1 MYSLD
6 VLVLDRVKLFE
17 TGLPEQITRMFRIY
31 SKLKIIESII
41 SKSKRLK
48 KQNNPIIMI
57 LNSILLMTGK
67 ISSQRVMKL

>member
-6 VLVLDRVKLFE
+6 VVVLDRVKLFE

-57 LNSILLMTGK
+57 LNSILLMT
-67 ISSQRVMKL
+67 

>member
-6 VLVLDRVKLFE
+6 VVVLDRVKLFE

-57 LNSILLMTGK
+57 LNSILLMTSK

>member
-6 VLVLDRVKLFE
+6 VVVLDRVKLFE

-31 SKLKIIESII
+31 SKLKIIDSII

-57 LNSILLMTGK
+57 LNSILLMT
-67 ISSQRVMKL
+67 

>member
-6 VLVLDRVKLFE
+6 VVVLDRVKLFE

-41 SKSKRLK
+41 SKSKKLK

-57 LNSILLMTGK
+57 LNSILLMTSK
-67 ISSQRVMKL
+67 ISSKMVMKL

>member
-6 VLVLDRVKLFE
+6 VGVLDRVKLFE

-57 LNSILLMTGK
+57 LNSILLMTSK
-67 ISSQRVMKL
+67 ISSKMVMKL

>member
-6 VLVLDRVKLFE
+6 VVVLDRVKLFE

-31 SKLKIIESII
+31 SNFKIIESII

-57 LNSILLMTGK
+57 LNSILLMASK
-67 ISSQRVMKL
+67 ISSKMVMKL

>member
-6 VLVLDRVKLFE
+6 VVVLNRVKLFE

-57 LNSILLMTGK
+57 LNSILLMTSK
-67 ISSQRVMKL
+67 ISSKMVMKL

>member
-6 VLVLDRVKLFE
+6 VVVLDRVKLFE

-57 LNSILLMTGK
+57 LNSILLMTSK
-67 ISSQRVMKL
+67 ISSKMVMKL

>member
-6 VLVLDRVKLFE
+6 VGVLDRVKLFE

-57 LNSILLMTGK
+57 LNSILLMTSK